1 MKVENEERM
10 ITAVTAKDQGTE
22 TSFTDGHSETVP
34 AELPNGLSYRMVYT
48 SLQGYQSSVP

>member
-22 TSFTDGHSETVP
+22 ASFTDGHSETVP